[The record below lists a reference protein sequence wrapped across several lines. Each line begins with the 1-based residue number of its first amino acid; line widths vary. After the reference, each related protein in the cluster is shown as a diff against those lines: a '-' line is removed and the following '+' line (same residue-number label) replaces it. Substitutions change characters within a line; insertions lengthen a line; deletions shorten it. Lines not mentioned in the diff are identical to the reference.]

1 MTLIMAKTKN
11 TLLSQV
17 SGTFGGDDVFKRYYD
32 KTVIS
37 KKPDMSNRVLSPK
50 QVEWNMRMR
59 KALAYVGHYYAI
71 EEERIRA
78 RIRLKLPA
86 HKSLFHAMVK
96 EHLDRYKNTPLNEIG
111 NDVE

>member
-1 MTLIMAKTKN
+1 MARTKN

-17 SGTFGGDDVFKRYYD
+17 SGTFGGDVVFKKYYD

-50 QVEWNMRMR
+50 QVEWNMRMK